1 MHLALSSAAAWFFV
15 SSSLT
20 LDGTLG
26 VRLVEGIKAQDREF
40 VEAGDTKLGPCS
52 PARVQAANRVAEQM
66 CSRAVLSA
74 VDIRKGKG
82 PGSINGSDA

>member
-1 MHLALSSAAAWFFV
+1 MQLALSSAAAWFFV

-26 VRLVEGIKAQDREF
+26 VRLVEGIKAQNREF
-40 VEAGDTKLGPCS
+40 VEAGDTKLGPYF
-52 PARVQAANRVAEQM
+52 PARVQAETRVAEQM

-74 VDIRKGKG
+74 VDIRQ
-82 PGSINGSDA
+82 DRYQL